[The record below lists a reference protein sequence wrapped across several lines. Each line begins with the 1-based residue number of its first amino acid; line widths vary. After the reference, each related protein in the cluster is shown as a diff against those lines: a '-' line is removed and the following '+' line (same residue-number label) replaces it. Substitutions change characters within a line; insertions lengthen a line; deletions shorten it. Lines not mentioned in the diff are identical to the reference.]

1 MPLLLIDK
9 PEGPT
14 SHTVVSLIKRTLKTD
29 KAGHLGTLDPFASGL
44 LPVLIGNTARLAD
57 EAMDGKKGYLFSIG
71 FGTETDT
78 LDPTGREIAQ
88 APLPSPLSAAALESV
103 LDGFRGCI
111 EQVPPVYSAL
121 KMNGMPLYEHMR
133 ATGKLPSDIETKR
146 RKVTIHSMEV
156 VESTSH
162 TLTLRVVCSKGT
174 YIRSLARDI
183 AKALGS
189 VGTCKSLRRECVEP
203 WHVQDALVLQ
213 LDSNNKIIAPDVTD
227 LQSRLLPPWAVAPH
241 LPRARLDDVHK
252 QRFISGNPIGVAN
265 TELLTEPSADERSQ
279 NTSNHRT
286 PHAADQI
293 TGTAPAECSG
303 QESTRKEV
311 TPPREREA
319 GDKQIIAC
327 ADVLFLCEV
336 APMGDG
342 RILIQPRKRLT

>member
-57 EAMDGKKGYLFSIG
+57 EAMDGKKGYLFTIG
-71 FGTETDT
+71 FGSETDT

-88 APLPSPLSAAALESV
+88 APLPSPLSAEDLEGV
-103 LDGFRGCI
+103 LNDFRGRI
-111 EQVPPVYSAL
+111 QQVPPVYSAL

-146 RKVTIHSMEV
+146 REVTIHSMEV
-156 VESTSH
+156 VDWSLH
-162 TLTLRVVCSKGT
+162 ALTLRVVCSKGT

-189 VGTCKSLRRECVEP
+189 VGTCTRLRRECVEP
-203 WHVQDALVLQ
+203 WHVQDALVLG
-213 LDSNNKIIAPDVTD
+213 LDGHNKMVAPDATI

-241 LPRARLDDVHK
+241 LPRARLDDSHK
-252 QRFISGNPIGVAN
+252 QRFISGNPIGLEKS
-265 TELLTEPSADERSQ
+265 ELLTEAFPDESNKTKRDEAAGNSA
-279 NTSNHRT
+279 
-286 PHAADQI
+286 
-293 TGTAPAECSG
+293 
-303 QESTRKEV
+303 
-311 TPPREREA
+311 
-319 GDKQIIAC
+319 KQIISC
-327 ADVLFLCEV
+327 DDVLFLCEV
-336 APMGDG
+336 APLEAD